1 MGRGGPRFAGTPR
14 GKLFERHGIRESAG
28 KVNDTRL
35 IISAMVNL
43 AKQYRSEITW
53 VEAVTHLKTG
63 SAESD
68 VAKRAAGHP
77 AVNPIRKNP
86 LVGFSKLTGASENT
100 ATVDPD
106 RKTKG
111 FAVF

>member
-63 SAESD
+63 STEPD
-68 VAKRAAGHP
+68 VAKRSAGHP
-77 AVNPIRKNP
+77 TVNPIRKNS
-86 LVGFSKLTGASENT
+86 LIGFSKLPRAGQDA
-100 ATVDPD
+100 ATIDPN
-106 RKTKG
+106 RKTKS